1 MLLAGVEEKEAIC
14 ERSVKEWC
22 AEVAV
27 DEGSDFDDLS
37 VGCDSGLVDSP
48 LPEEEY
54 GDVALRKDE

>member
-27 DEGSDFDDLS
+27 EEGRDFDGLS
-37 VGCDSGLVDSP
+37 ICGSELGGEP
-48 LPEEEY
+48 LLIEEY
-54 GDVALRKDE
+54 GALAFKKDE